1 MEPIRVLVTDNCME
15 FAVLFK
21 ERLEFYPGIKVVGIA
36 HNGPHTLHLLSNSA
50 VDVLLLDIVMPG
62 MDGLELLQTI
72 SESEIRPIVF
82 IVSALGT
89 DAIIRQAL
97 KLGAAGFFV
106 KPVDCEKLAAAIGA
120 AVTAKQTNSQTLDS
134 KTDI

>member
-1 MEPIRVLVTDNCME
+1 MDPIRVLITDNCME

-36 HNGPHTLHLLSNSA
+36 HNGPHTLHLLGSTA

-62 MDGLELLQTI
+62 MDGLELLQKLG
-72 SESEIRPIVF
+72 ESENRPIVF

-89 DAIIRQAL
+89 DIIIRQAL

-106 KPVDCEKLAAAIGA
+106 KPVDCEKLVASIGA
-120 AVTAKQTNSQTLDS
+120 AVSAQKAV
-134 KTDI
+134 

>member
-1 MEPIRVLVTDNCME
+1 MDPIRVLITDNCME

-36 HNGPHTLHLLSNSA
+36 HNGPHTFHLLDSSS

-62 MDGLELLQTI
+62 MDGLELLKKL
-72 SESEIRPIVF
+72 SESETRPIVF

-89 DAIIRQAL
+89 DAIIRHAL
-97 KLGAAGFFV
+97 KLGAAGFYT
-106 KPVDCEKLAAAIGA
+106 KPVDCEKLVAAIGA
-120 AVTAKQTNSQTLDS
+120 AVSAR
-134 KTDI
+134 TDRSSSL

>member
-1 MEPIRVLVTDNCME
+1 MDSIRVLITDNCME

-36 HNGPHTLHLLSNSA
+36 HNGPHTLHLLGSSA

-62 MDGLELLQTI
+62 MDGLELLQKLG
-72 SESEIRPIVF
+72 ESETRPIIF

-89 DAIIRQAL
+89 DVIVKQAL
-97 KLGAAGFFV
+97 KLGATGFFV
-106 KPVDCEKLAAAIGA
+106 KPVDCEKLAAAIAA
-120 AVTAKQTNSQTLDS
+120 AVSAQEDRSSSL
-134 KTDI
+134 

>member
-1 MEPIRVLVTDNCME
+1 MDPIRVLITDNCME

-21 ERLEFYPGIKVVGIA
+21 ERLEFYPGIKVVGLA
-36 HNGPHTLHLLSNSA
+36 HNGPRTLHLLGSTA

-62 MDGLELLQTI
+62 MDGLELLQKL
-72 SESEIRPIVF
+72 SDHENRPIVF

-89 DAIIRQAL
+89 DVIVKQAL

-106 KPVDCEKLAAAIGA
+106 KPVDCEKLVASIGA
-120 AVTAKQTNSQTLDS
+120 AVSAQKVV
-134 KTDI
+134 

>member
-1 MEPIRVLVTDNCME
+1 MDPIRVLITDNCME

-36 HNGPHTLHLLSNSA
+36 HNGAHALHLLGSTA

-62 MDGLELLQTI
+62 MDGLELLQKI
-72 SESEIRPIVF
+72 GESETRPTVF

-89 DAIIRQAL
+89 DAIIKRAYSM
-97 KLGAAGFFV
+97 GAAGFFV

-120 AVTAKQTNSQTLDS
+120 AVSAH
-134 KTDI
+134 TDRSSSL